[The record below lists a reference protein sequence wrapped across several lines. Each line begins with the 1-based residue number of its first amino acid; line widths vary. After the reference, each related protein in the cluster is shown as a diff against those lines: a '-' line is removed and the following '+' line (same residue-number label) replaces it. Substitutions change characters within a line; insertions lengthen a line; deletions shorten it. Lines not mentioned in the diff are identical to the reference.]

1 MYNSYLL
8 IFPFYFEKKFTLLNN
23 HIKQQSYES
32 SANMRKIHLLIL
44 VLCSFSGFA
53 QQPIVF
59 NQFYMNPYLYNPA
72 YAGVEG
78 HSVFYG
84 LYQQQWSGINGA
96 PTTMHGSFHA
106 PLPGGIGIGFSGYNI
121 EQGGLLSTTAGKASV
136 SYLLTLDLKH
146 NIRFGLSVGGGSQ
159 MLDYGDIDDPFDP
172 AFANIAD
179 NSAFGL
185 ADFGLTY
192 HAGHF
197 NFGFSI
203 PNLISYDKF
212 IDNDSSNP
220 IRIKPLDNL
229 MLQTYFRGHLSDNIA
244 IEPHLVYRYNNY
256 GTSQLEGTLLLHLF
270 HVIWVS
276 GTYREDMNIVGTA
289 GVKLKGRFGLG
300 YSYETGNLNIMNDLG
315 PSHEIHLGIHLG
327 KRKPHAKHTSSFI
340 NSKRPEKEEKEE
352 EVDTVVIE
360 KIDTVIIE
368 RTDTIALDKP
378 WELDNTRGE
387 VLKTTENG
395 DQQKAIV
402 VQHTSQD
409 GTIEEAITWVPAD
422 ESWEMIGDK
431 TKEIRTNPEG
441 NTEIGVQY
449 VKTNKEG
456 QSDSLVIWEP
466 TMSKEAI
473 DSIIDKAT
481 TKPEIE
487 EQPIEKVIP
496 EIEEVIPE
504 VEEIIPEVEEVV
516 KGNHLLEL
524 PEGVY
529 LIAGVFEIY
538 ENANK
543 FSDQLFLEGYHEA
556 LVGFVSE
563 KGYYYVVIYRS
574 DNLTQVKSK
583 LLRENK
589 KKDMD
594 EIWIKI
600 LKVNNQ

>member
-1 MYNSYLL
+1 MGNDV
-8 IFPFYFEKKFTLLNN
+8 
-23 HIKQQSYES
+23 KQQSYEL
-32 SANMRKIHLLIL
+32 SASMRKIHLLIL
-44 VLCSFSGFA
+44 VLCSFPGFA

-402 VQHTSQD
+402 VQHASQD

-422 ESWEMIGDK
+422 ESWEMIGDQ
-431 TKEIRTNPEG
+431 TKEIRANPEG

>member
-1 MYNSYLL
+1 LGNDV
-8 IFPFYFEKKFTLLNN
+8 
-23 HIKQQSYES
+23 KQQSYEL
-32 SANMRKIHLLIL
+32 SASMRKIHLLIL
-44 VLCSFSGFA
+44 VLCSFPGFA

-212 IDNDSSNP
+212 MDNDSSNP

-378 WELDNTRGE
+378 WQLDDTRGE

-422 ESWEMIGDK
+422 ESWEMIGDQ

>member
-1 MYNSYLL
+1 
-8 IFPFYFEKKFTLLNN
+8 
-23 HIKQQSYES
+23 QSYEL
-32 SANMRKIHLLIL
+32 SASMRKIHLLIL
-44 VLCSFSGFA
+44 VLCSFPGFA

-212 IDNDSSNP
+212 MDNDSSNP

-395 DQQKAIV
+395 DEQKAIV

-422 ESWEMIGDK
+422 ESWEMIGDQ

>member
-1 MYNSYLL
+1 MGNDV
-8 IFPFYFEKKFTLLNN
+8 
-23 HIKQQSYES
+23 KQQSYEL
-32 SANMRKIHLLIL
+32 SASMRKIHLLIL
-44 VLCSFSGFA
+44 VLCSFPGFA

-212 IDNDSSNP
+212 MDNDSSNP

-378 WELDNTRGE
+378 WQLDDTRGE

-395 DQQKAIV
+395 DEQKAIV

-422 ESWEMIGDK
+422 ESWEMIGDQ
-431 TKEIRTNPEG
+431 TKETRTNPEG

-473 DSIIDKAT
+473 DSIIDQAT

>member
-1 MYNSYLL
+1 MGNDV
-8 IFPFYFEKKFTLLNN
+8 
-23 HIKQQSYES
+23 KQQSYEL
-32 SANMRKIHLLIL
+32 SASMRKIHLLIL
-44 VLCSFSGFA
+44 VLCSFPGFA

-212 IDNDSSNP
+212 MDNDSSNP

-378 WELDNTRGE
+378 WQLDDTRGE

-395 DQQKAIV
+395 DEQKAIV

-422 ESWEMIGDK
+422 ESWEMIGDQ

>member
-1 MYNSYLL
+1 M
-8 IFPFYFEKKFTLLNN
+8 K
-23 HIKQQSYES
+23 
-32 SANMRKIHLLIL
+32 KIHLLIL
-44 VLCSFSGFA
+44 VLCSFSAFA

-84 LYQQQWSGINGA
+84 LYQQQWSGIAGA

-121 EQGGLLSTTAGKASV
+121 EQGGLLSTTAGKVSV
-136 SYLLTLDLKH
+136 SYLMTLDLKH
-146 NIRFGLSVGGGSQ
+146 NLRFGLSFGGGSQ
-159 MLDYGDIDDPFDP
+159 ILNFGELDDPFDP
-172 AFANIAD
+172 AFASIAD
-179 NSAFGL
+179 NSTFAL

-212 IDNDSSNP
+212 MDNDVGNP
-220 IRIKPLDNL
+220 IRVKPLDNL
-229 MLQTYFRGHLSDNIA
+229 MLQTFFRGHISDNIA
-244 IEPHLVYRYNNY
+244 IEPHLVYRYNHF

-276 GTYREDMNIVGTA
+276 GTYREDMNIIGTA

-340 NSKRPEKEEKEE
+340 NSKRPEKEEEE
-352 EVDTVVIE
+352 EEKVDTVTIE
-360 KIDTVIIE
+360 P
-368 RTDTIALDKP
+368 TDTL
-378 WELDNTRGE
+378 ELDSPWKLDDTRGE
-387 VLKTTENG
+387 ILVTSESG
-395 DQQKAIV
+395 EEQKAIIV
-402 VQHTSQD
+402 EHTSKD
-409 GTIEEAITWVPAD
+409 GTVEEAITWVPAN

-431 TKEIRTNPEG
+431 TKETRTNSEG
-441 NTEIGVQY
+441 ITEIGVQY
-449 VKTNKEG
+449 IKINEQG
-456 QSDSLVIWEP
+456 DSDSLVIWEP

-473 DSIIDKAT
+473 DSIIDRAT
-481 TKPEIE
+481 S
-487 EQPIEKVIP
+487 IP
-496 EIEEVIPE
+496 ETQEESAEKITEEIVPE
-504 VEEIIPEVEEVV
+504 EIVPEEIIPEVEEVV

-529 LIAGVFEIY
+529 LIAGVFEFY
-538 ENANK
+538 ENANQ
-543 FSDQLFLEGYHEA
+543 FSDQLFLKGYHET

-574 DNLTQVKSK
+574 DSLTKVKSK

-589 KKDMD
+589 KKNMD

-600 LKVNNQ
+600 LKVNSQ

>member
-1 MYNSYLL
+1 MGNDV
-8 IFPFYFEKKFTLLNN
+8 
-23 HIKQQSYES
+23 KQQSYEL
-32 SANMRKIHLLIL
+32 SASMRKIHLLIL
-44 VLCSFSGFA
+44 VLCSFPGFA

-72 YAGVEG
+72 YAGIEG

-212 IDNDSSNP
+212 MDNDSSNP

-378 WELDNTRGE
+378 WQLDDTRGE

-422 ESWEMIGDK
+422 ESWEMIGDQ

>member
-1 MYNSYLL
+1 MGNDV
-8 IFPFYFEKKFTLLNN
+8 
-23 HIKQQSYES
+23 KQQSYEL
-32 SANMRKIHLLIL
+32 SASMRKIHLLIL
-44 VLCSFSGFA
+44 VLCSFPGFA

-378 WELDNTRGE
+378 WQLDDTRGE

-395 DQQKAIV
+395 EEQKAIV
-402 VQHTSQD
+402 VQHASQD

-422 ESWEMIGDK
+422 ESWEMIGDQ

>member
-1 MYNSYLL
+1 LI
-8 IFPFYFEKKFTLLNN
+8 IFPFYFEKKFTLLGNDV
-23 HIKQQSYES
+23 KQQSYEL
-32 SANMRKIHLLIL
+32 SASMRKIHLLIL
-44 VLCSFSGFA
+44 VLCSFPGFA

-212 IDNDSSNP
+212 MDNDSSNP

-378 WELDNTRGE
+378 WQLDDTRGE

-422 ESWEMIGDK
+422 ESWEMIGDQ

>member
-1 MYNSYLL
+1 MPPNEFSADM
-8 IFPFYFEKKFTLLNN
+8 KKT
-23 HIKQQSYES
+23 
-32 SANMRKIHLLIL
+32 HLLIL
-44 VLCSFSGFA
+44 VLCSFSVFA

-121 EQGGLLSTTAGKASV
+121 EEGGILSTTAGKASI

-146 NIRFGLSVGGGSQ
+146 NVRFGLSFGGGSQ
-159 MLDYGDIDDPFDP
+159 ILDFGELDDPFDP
-172 AFANIAD
+172 AYANIAD
-179 NSAFGL
+179 NSTFAL

-212 IDNDSSNP
+212 ADNDSPNP
-220 IRIKPLDNL
+220 IRVKPLDNI
-229 MLQTYFRGHLSDNIA
+229 MLQTFFRGHLSDNIA
-244 IEPHLVYRYNNY
+244 IEPHVVYRYNNF

-276 GTYREDMNIVGTA
+276 ATYREDMNIIGTA
-289 GVKLKGRFGLG
+289 GVKLRGKFGLG
-300 YSYETGNLNIMNDLG
+300 YSYETGNYNIMNDLG

-340 NSKRPEKEEKEE
+340 NSKRPEKEEEKEQ
-352 EVDTVVIE
+352 VDTVVIE
-360 KIDTVIIE
+360 KIDTVIIDKK
-368 RTDTIALDKP
+368 DTLELEEPWQLD
-378 WELDNTRGE
+378 ETRGE
-387 VLKTTENG
+387 VLKTSENG
-395 DQQKAIV
+395 QEQKAIV
-402 VQHTSQD
+402 VQHTSKD
-409 GTIEEAITWVPAD
+409 GSIEEAITWVPAD
-422 ESWEMIGDK
+422 ESWEMIEEQ
-431 TKEIRTNPEG
+431 TKETRTNSEG
-441 NTEIGVQY
+441 KTEIGVQY

-456 QSDSLVIWEP
+456 KSESLVIWEP

-473 DSIIDKAT
+473 DSIIDQAT
-481 TKPEIE
+481 MKPELKE
-487 EQPIEKVIP
+487 EPIKEIP
-496 EIEEVIPE
+496 
-504 VEEIIPEVEEVV
+504 EEIISNEVIQEVEEVV

-524 PEGVY
+524 PEGIY
-529 LIAGVFEIY
+529 LIAGVFEYY

-543 FSDQLFLEGYHEA
+543 FSDQLFLKGYHET

-574 DNLTQVKSK
+574 DSLAEVKAE
-583 LLRENK
+583 LIRESK
-589 KKDMD
+589 KKNMN

-600 LKVNNQ
+600 LKVKSE

>member
-1 MYNSYLL
+1 MGNDV
-8 IFPFYFEKKFTLLNN
+8 
-23 HIKQQSYES
+23 KQQSYEL
-32 SANMRKIHLLIL
+32 SASMRKIHLLIL
-44 VLCSFSGFA
+44 VLCSFPGFA

-72 YAGVEG
+72 YAGIEG

-212 IDNDSSNP
+212 MDNDSSNP

-402 VQHTSQD
+402 VQHASQD

-422 ESWEMIGDK
+422 ESWEMIGDQ

>member
-1 MYNSYLL
+1 MGNDV
-8 IFPFYFEKKFTLLNN
+8 
-23 HIKQQSYES
+23 KQQSYEL
-32 SANMRKIHLLIL
+32 SASMRKIHLLIL
-44 VLCSFSGFA
+44 VLCSFPGFA

-212 IDNDSSNP
+212 MDNDSSNP

-395 DQQKAIV
+395 DEQKAIV

-422 ESWEMIGDK
+422 ESWEMIGDQ

>member
-1 MYNSYLL
+1 MGNDV
-8 IFPFYFEKKFTLLNN
+8 
-23 HIKQQSYES
+23 KQQSYEL
-32 SANMRKIHLLIL
+32 SASMRKIHLLIL
-44 VLCSFSGFA
+44 VLCSFPGFA

-212 IDNDSSNP
+212 MDNDSSNP

-378 WELDNTRGE
+378 WQLDDTRGE

-402 VQHTSQD
+402 VQHASQD

-422 ESWEMIGDK
+422 ESWEMIGDQ

>member
-1 MYNSYLL
+1 MGNDV
-8 IFPFYFEKKFTLLNN
+8 
-23 HIKQQSYES
+23 KQQSYEL
-32 SANMRKIHLLIL
+32 SASMRKIHLLIL

-378 WELDNTRGE
+378 WQLDDTRGE

-395 DQQKAIV
+395 DEQKAIV
-402 VQHTSQD
+402 VQHASQD

-422 ESWEMIGDK
+422 ESWEMIGDQ

-481 TKPEIE
+481 IKPEIE
-487 EQPIEKVIP
+487 EQPIE
-496 EIEEVIPE
+496 EVIPE
-504 VEEIIPEVEEVV
+504 
-516 KGNHLLEL
+516 K
-524 PEGVY
+524 
-529 LIAGVFEIY
+529 
-538 ENANK
+538 
-543 FSDQLFLEGYHEA
+543 
-556 LVGFVSE
+556 
-563 KGYYYVVIYRS
+563 
-574 DNLTQVKSK
+574 
-583 LLRENK
+583 
-589 KKDMD
+589 
-594 EIWIKI
+594 
-600 LKVNNQ
+600 

>member
-1 MYNSYLL
+1 LGNDV
-8 IFPFYFEKKFTLLNN
+8 
-23 HIKQQSYES
+23 KQQSYEL
-32 SANMRKIHLLIL
+32 SASMRKIHLLIL
-44 VLCSFSGFA
+44 VLCSFPGFA

-212 IDNDSSNP
+212 MDNDSSNP

-368 RTDTIALDKP
+368 RTDKIALDKP
-378 WELDNTRGE
+378 WQLDDTRGE

-422 ESWEMIGDK
+422 ESWEMIGDQ

>member
-1 MYNSYLL
+1 LGNDV
-8 IFPFYFEKKFTLLNN
+8 
-23 HIKQQSYES
+23 KQQSYEL
-32 SANMRKIHLLIL
+32 SASMRKIHLLIL
-44 VLCSFSGFA
+44 VLCSFPGFA

-402 VQHTSQD
+402 VQHASQD

-422 ESWEMIGDK
+422 ESWEMIGDQ

>member
-1 MYNSYLL
+1 MGNDV
-8 IFPFYFEKKFTLLNN
+8 
-23 HIKQQSYES
+23 KQQSYEL
-32 SANMRKIHLLIL
+32 SASMRKIHLLIL
-44 VLCSFSGFA
+44 VLCSFPGFA

-212 IDNDSSNP
+212 MDNDSSNP

-378 WELDNTRGE
+378 WQLDDTRGE

-402 VQHTSQD
+402 VQHASQD

-422 ESWEMIGDK
+422 ESWEMIGDQ
-431 TKEIRTNPEG
+431 TKEIRMNPKG

>member
-1 MYNSYLL
+1 MGNDV
-8 IFPFYFEKKFTLLNN
+8 
-23 HIKQQSYES
+23 KQQSYEL
-32 SANMRKIHLLIL
+32 SASMRKIHLLIL
-44 VLCSFSGFA
+44 VLCSFPGFA

-212 IDNDSSNP
+212 MDNDSSNP

-378 WELDNTRGE
+378 WQLDDTRGE

-395 DQQKAIV
+395 DEQKAIV

-422 ESWEMIGDK
+422 ESWEMIGDQ

-487 EQPIEKVIP
+487 EQPIEK
-496 EIEEVIPE
+496 VIPE

>member
-1 MYNSYLL
+1 LQPNE
-8 IFPFYFEKKFTLLNN
+8 F
-23 HIKQQSYES
+23 
-32 SANMRKIHLLIL
+32 SADMKKIHLLIL
-44 VLCSFSGFA
+44 VLCSFSVFA

-121 EQGGLLSTTAGKASV
+121 EEGGILSTTAGKASI
-136 SYLLTLDLKH
+136 SYLLTMDLKH
-146 NIRFGLSVGGGSQ
+146 NLRFGLSFGGGSQ
-159 MLDYGDIDDPFDP
+159 ILNFGELDDPFDP
-172 AFANIAD
+172 AYANIAS
-179 NSAFGL
+179 NSTFAL

-212 IDNDSSNP
+212 VDNDSSNP
-220 IRIKPLDNL
+220 IRVKPLDNV
-229 MLQTYFRGHLSDNIA
+229 MLQTFFRGHLSDNIA
-244 IEPHLVYRYNNY
+244 IEPHVVYRYNNF

-289 GVKLKGRFGLG
+289 GVKLKGKFGLG

-340 NSKRPEKEEKEE
+340 NSKRPEKEEEE
-352 EVDTVVIE
+352 EEQVDTVVIE
-360 KIDTVIIE
+360 KIDTVIIDK
-368 RTDTIALDKP
+368 TDTLELDKP
-378 WELDNTRGE
+378 WQLDETRGE
-387 VLKTTENG
+387 VLKTSENG
-395 DQQKAIV
+395 QEQKAIV
-402 VQHTSQD
+402 VQHTSKE
-409 GTIEEAITWVPAD
+409 GTIEEAITWVPTD
-422 ESWEMIGDK
+422 ESWEMIEDR
-431 TKEIRTNPEG
+431 TKETRTNSEG
-441 NTEIGVQY
+441 KTEIGVQY
-449 VKTNKEG
+449 VKTDKEG
-456 QSDSLVIWEP
+456 KSDSLIIWEP

-473 DSIIDKAT
+473 DSIIDRAT
-481 TKPEIE
+481 IK
-487 EQPIEKVIP
+487 
-496 EIEEVIPE
+496 PE
-504 VEEIIPEVEEVV
+504 VEEEPIKEIPEEITSDELIQEVEEVV

-529 LIAGVFEIY
+529 LIAGVFEYY

-543 FSDQLFLEGYHEA
+543 FSDQLFFKGYHEA

-574 DNLTQVKSK
+574 DSLAEVKAK
-583 LLRENK
+583 LIRENK
-589 KKDMD
+589 KKNMN

-600 LKVNNQ
+600 LKVNSE

>member
-1 MYNSYLL
+1 MGNDV
-8 IFPFYFEKKFTLLNN
+8 
-23 HIKQQSYES
+23 KQQSYEL
-32 SANMRKIHLLIL
+32 SASMRKIHLLIL
-44 VLCSFSGFA
+44 VLCSFPGFA

-72 YAGVEG
+72 YAGIEG

-378 WELDNTRGE
+378 WQLDDTRGE

-422 ESWEMIGDK
+422 ESWEMIGDQ

>member
-1 MYNSYLL
+1 LGNDV
-8 IFPFYFEKKFTLLNN
+8 
-23 HIKQQSYES
+23 KQQSYEL
-32 SANMRKIHLLIL
+32 SASMRKIHLLIL
-44 VLCSFSGFA
+44 VLCSFPGFA

-378 WELDNTRGE
+378 WQLDDTRGE

-395 DQQKAIV
+395 DEQKAIV

-431 TKEIRTNPEG
+431 TKETRTNPEG

-449 VKTNKEG
+449 VKTNKDG

-473 DSIIDKAT
+473 DSIIDRIT
-481 TKPEIE
+481 IKPEIE
-487 EQPIEKVIP
+487 KEPIEEVIP
-496 EIEEVIPE
+496 EIEEVVPE
-504 VEEIIPEVEEVV
+504 VEEIIPEIEEVV

-543 FSDQLFLEGYHEA
+543 FSDQLFLEGYHET

>member
-1 MYNSYLL
+1 M
-8 IFPFYFEKKFTLLNN
+8 K
-23 HIKQQSYES
+23 
-32 SANMRKIHLLIL
+32 KIHLLIL
-44 VLCSFSGFA
+44 VLCSFSVFA

-121 EQGGLLSTTAGKASV
+121 EEGGILSTTAGKASI
-136 SYLLTLDLKH
+136 SYLLTMDLKH
-146 NIRFGLSVGGGSQ
+146 NLRFGLSFGGGSQ
-159 MLDYGDIDDPFDP
+159 ILNFGELDDPFDP
-172 AFANIAD
+172 AYANIAS
-179 NSAFGL
+179 NSTFAL

-212 IDNDSSNP
+212 VDNDSSNP
-220 IRIKPLDNL
+220 IRVKPLDNV
-229 MLQTYFRGHLSDNIA
+229 MLQTFFRGHLSDNIA
-244 IEPHLVYRYNNY
+244 IEPHVVYRYNNF

-289 GVKLKGRFGLG
+289 GVKLKGKFGLG

-340 NSKRPEKEEKEE
+340 NSKRPEKEEEE
-352 EVDTVVIE
+352 EEQVDKVVIE
-360 KIDTVIIE
+360 KIDTVIIDK
-368 RTDTIALDKP
+368 TDTLELDKP
-378 WELDNTRGE
+378 WQLDETRGE
-387 VLKTTENG
+387 VLKTSENG
-395 DQQKAIV
+395 QEQKAIV
-402 VQHTSQD
+402 VQHTSKE
-409 GTIEEAITWVPAD
+409 GTIEEAITWVPTD
-422 ESWEMIGDK
+422 ESWEMIEDR
-431 TKEIRTNPEG
+431 TKETRTNSEG
-441 NTEIGVQY
+441 KTEIGVQY
-449 VKTNKEG
+449 VKTDKEG
-456 QSDSLVIWEP
+456 KSDSLIIWEP

-473 DSIIDKAT
+473 DSIIDRAT
-481 TKPEIE
+481 IK
-487 EQPIEKVIP
+487 
-496 EIEEVIPE
+496 PE
-504 VEEIIPEVEEVV
+504 VEEEPIKEIPEEITSDELIQEVEEVV

-529 LIAGVFEIY
+529 LIAGVFEYY

-543 FSDQLFLEGYHEA
+543 FSDQLFFKGYHEA

-574 DNLTQVKSK
+574 DSLAEVKAK
-583 LLRENK
+583 LIRENK
-589 KKDMD
+589 KKNMN

-600 LKVNNQ
+600 LKVNSE

>member
-1 MYNSYLL
+1 LGNDV
-8 IFPFYFEKKFTLLNN
+8 
-23 HIKQQSYES
+23 KQQSYEL
-32 SANMRKIHLLIL
+32 SASMRKIHLLIL
-44 VLCSFSGFA
+44 VLCSFPGFA

-378 WELDNTRGE
+378 WQLDDTRGE

-395 DQQKAIV
+395 DEQKAIV

>member
-1 MYNSYLL
+1 MGNDV
-8 IFPFYFEKKFTLLNN
+8 
-23 HIKQQSYES
+23 KQQSYEL
-32 SANMRKIHLLIL
+32 SASMRKIHLLIL
-44 VLCSFSGFA
+44 VLCSFPGFA

-212 IDNDSSNP
+212 MDNDSSNP

-378 WELDNTRGE
+378 WQLDDTRGE

-402 VQHTSQD
+402 VQQQSQD

-422 ESWEMIGDK
+422 ESWEMIGDQ

>member
-1 MYNSYLL
+1 MGNDV
-8 IFPFYFEKKFTLLNN
+8 
-23 HIKQQSYES
+23 KQQSYEL
-32 SANMRKIHLLIL
+32 SASMRKIHLLIL
-44 VLCSFSGFA
+44 VLCSFPGFA

-212 IDNDSSNP
+212 MDNDSSNP

-378 WELDNTRGE
+378 WQLDDTRGE

-422 ESWEMIGDK
+422 ESWEMIGDQ

>member
-1 MYNSYLL
+1 MGNDV
-8 IFPFYFEKKFTLLNN
+8 
-23 HIKQQSYES
+23 KQQSYEL
-32 SANMRKIHLLIL
+32 SASMRKIHLLIL
-44 VLCSFSGFA
+44 VLCSFPGFA

-212 IDNDSSNP
+212 MDNDSSNP

-402 VQHTSQD
+402 VQHASQD

>member
-1 MYNSYLL
+1 MS
-8 IFPFYFEKKFTLLNN
+8 N
-23 HIKQQSYES
+23 HIKQQSFEL

-159 MLDYGDIDDPFDP
+159 MLDYGDLDDPFDP
-172 AFANIAD
+172 AYANIAN

-276 GTYREDMNIVGTA
+276 GTYREDMNIIGTA

-340 NSKRPEKEEKEE
+340 NSKRPEKEEKKE

-360 KIDTVIIE
+360 KVDTVIIE

-378 WELDNTRGE
+378 WKLDDTRGE

-395 DQQKAIV
+395 DEQKAIV
-402 VQHTSQD
+402 VQHESQD
-409 GTIEEAITWVPAD
+409 GTIEEAITWVPAH
-422 ESWEMIGDK
+422 ESWEMIGDQTKK
-431 TKEIRTNPEG
+431 TRTNPEG

-456 QSDSLVIWEP
+456 KSDSLVIWEP

-473 DSIIDKAT
+473 DSIIDRAT

-487 EQPIEKVIP
+487 EVIP

-504 VEEIIPEVEEVV
+504 IEEVV

-574 DNLTQVKSK
+574 DNLAQVKSK

>member
-1 MYNSYLL
+1 
-8 IFPFYFEKKFTLLNN
+8 LNN
-23 HIKQQSYES
+23 HIKQRSHEL

-136 SYLLTLDLKH
+136 SYLMTLDLKH

-159 MLDYGDIDDPFDP
+159 MLDYGELDDPFDP
-172 AFANIAD
+172 AYANIAN
-179 NSAFGL
+179 NSTFAL

-276 GTYREDMNIVGTA
+276 GTYREDMNIIGTA

-368 RTDTIALDKP
+368 RTDTIELDKP
-378 WELDNTRGE
+378 WKLDDTRGE

-395 DQQKAIV
+395 EEQKAIV
-402 VQHTSQD
+402 VQHASQD

-422 ESWEMIGDK
+422 ESWEMIGDQ
-431 TKEIRTNPEG
+431 TKETRTNPKG

-456 QSDSLVIWEP
+456 KSDSLVIWEP

-473 DSIIDKAT
+473 DSIIDRAT
-481 TKPEIE
+481 IKPEIKKE
-487 EQPIEKVIP
+487 PIEEVL
-496 EIEEVIPE
+496 EEVIPQ
-504 VEEIIPEVEEVV
+504 VEEVIPQV
-516 KGNHLLEL
+516 EEVIPQVEEVIPQVEEVIPQVEEVIKGNHLLEL

-600 LKVNNQ
+600 LKVNSQ

>member
-1 MYNSYLL
+1 MGNDV
-8 IFPFYFEKKFTLLNN
+8 
-23 HIKQQSYES
+23 KQQSYEL
-32 SANMRKIHLLIL
+32 SASMRKIHLLIL
-44 VLCSFSGFA
+44 VLCSFPGFA

-378 WELDNTRGE
+378 WQLDDTRGE

-422 ESWEMIGDK
+422 ESWEMIGDQ

>member
-1 MYNSYLL
+1 MQPNE
-8 IFPFYFEKKFTLLNN
+8 F
-23 HIKQQSYES
+23 S
-32 SANMRKIHLLIL
+32 SNMKKIHLLIL
-44 VLCSFSGFA
+44 VLCSFSVFA

-121 EQGGLLSTTAGKASV
+121 EEGGILSTTAGKASI
-136 SYLLTLDLKH
+136 SYLLTMDLKH
-146 NIRFGLSVGGGSQ
+146 NLRFGLSFGGGSQ
-159 MLDYGDIDDPFDP
+159 ILDFGELDDPFDP
-172 AFANIAD
+172 AYANIAS
-179 NSAFGL
+179 NSTFAL

-212 IDNDSSNP
+212 VDNDSSNP
-220 IRIKPLDNL
+220 IRVKPLDNI
-229 MLQTYFRGHLSDNIA
+229 MLQTFFRGHLSDNIA
-244 IEPHLVYRYNNY
+244 IEPHVVYRYNNF

-270 HVIWVS
+270 HVIWIS

-289 GVKLKGRFGLG
+289 GVKLKGKFGLG

-340 NSKRPEKEEKEE
+340 NSKRPEKEEEQ
-352 EVDTVVIE
+352 VDTVVIE
-360 KIDTVIIE
+360 KIDTVIIDK
-368 RTDTIALDKP
+368 TDTLELDKP
-378 WELDNTRGE
+378 WQLDETRGE
-387 VLKTTENG
+387 VFKTGENG
-395 DQQKAIV
+395 QEQKAIV
-402 VQHTSQD
+402 VQHTSKE
-409 GTIEEAITWVPAD
+409 GTIEEAITWVPTD
-422 ESWEMIGDK
+422 ESWEMIEDR
-431 TKEIRTNPEG
+431 TKETRTNSEG

-449 VKTNKEG
+449 VKTDKEG
-456 QSDSLVIWEP
+456 KSDSLIIWEP
-466 TMSKEAI
+466 TMSREAI
-473 DSIIDKAT
+473 DSIIDRAT
-481 TKPEIE
+481 IKPEVKEEPIE
-487 EQPIEKVIP
+487 EIP
-496 EIEEVIPE
+496 E
-504 VEEIIPEVEEVV
+504 EITSDELIQEVEEVV

-529 LIAGVFEIY
+529 LIAGVFEYY

-543 FSDQLFLEGYHEA
+543 FSDQLFFKGYHEA

-574 DNLTQVKSK
+574 DSLAEVKSK
-583 LLRENK
+583 LIRENK
-589 KKDMD
+589 KKNMN

-600 LKVNNQ
+600 LKVNSE

>member
-1 MYNSYLL
+1 MGNDV
-8 IFPFYFEKKFTLLNN
+8 
-23 HIKQQSYES
+23 KQQSYEL
-32 SANMRKIHLLIL
+32 SASMRKIHLLIL
-44 VLCSFSGFA
+44 VLCSFPGFA

-212 IDNDSSNP
+212 MDNDSSNP

-422 ESWEMIGDK
+422 ESWEMIGDQ

>member
-1 MYNSYLL
+1 MI
-8 IFPFYFEKKFTLLNN
+8 IFPFYFEKKFTLLGNDV
-23 HIKQQSYES
+23 KQQSYEL
-32 SANMRKIHLLIL
+32 SASMRKIHLLIL
-44 VLCSFSGFA
+44 VLCSFPGFA

-212 IDNDSSNP
+212 MDNDSSNP

-378 WELDNTRGE
+378 WQLDDTRGE

-395 DQQKAIV
+395 DEQKAIV

-422 ESWEMIGDK
+422 ESWEMIGDQ

-487 EQPIEKVIP
+487 EQPIEK
-496 EIEEVIPE
+496 VIPE

>member
-1 MYNSYLL
+1 LI
-8 IFPFYFEKKFTLLNN
+8 IFPFYFEKKFTLLGNDV
-23 HIKQQSYES
+23 KQQSYEL
-32 SANMRKIHLLIL
+32 SASMRKIHLLIL
-44 VLCSFSGFA
+44 VLCSFPGFA

-212 IDNDSSNP
+212 MDNDSSNP

-378 WELDNTRGE
+378 WQLDDTRGE

-395 DQQKAIV
+395 DEQKAIV

-422 ESWEMIGDK
+422 ESWEMIGDQ

>member
-1 MYNSYLL
+1 M
-8 IFPFYFEKKFTLLNN
+8 KKT
-23 HIKQQSYES
+23 
-32 SANMRKIHLLIL
+32 HLLIL
-44 VLCSFSGFA
+44 VLCSFSVFA

-121 EQGGLLSTTAGKASV
+121 EEGGILSTTAGKASI

-146 NIRFGLSVGGGSQ
+146 NVRFGLSFGGGSQ
-159 MLDYGDIDDPFDP
+159 ILDFGELDDPFDP
-172 AFANIAD
+172 AYANIAD
-179 NSAFGL
+179 NSTFAL

-212 IDNDSSNP
+212 ADNNSSNP
-220 IRIKPLDNL
+220 IRVKPLDNI
-229 MLQTYFRGHLSDNIA
+229 MLQTFFRGHLSDNIA
-244 IEPHLVYRYNNY
+244 IEPHVVYRYNTF
-256 GTSQLEGTLLLHLF
+256 GTSQFEGTLLLHLF

-276 GTYREDMNIVGTA
+276 ATYREDMNIIGTA
-289 GVKLKGRFGLG
+289 GVKLRGKFGLG
-300 YSYETGNLNIMNDLG
+300 YSYETGNYDIMNDLG

-340 NSKRPEKEEKEE
+340 NSKRPEKEEEKEQI
-352 EVDTVVIE
+352 DTVVIE
-360 KIDTVIIE
+360 KIDTVIIDKK
-368 RTDTIALDKP
+368 DTLELEEPWQLD
-378 WELDNTRGE
+378 ETRGE
-387 VLKTTENG
+387 VLKTSENG
-395 DQQKAIV
+395 QEQKAIV
-402 VQHTSQD
+402 VQHTSKD
-409 GTIEEAITWVPAD
+409 GSIEEAITWVPAD
-422 ESWEMIGDK
+422 ESWEMIEEQ
-431 TKEIRTNPEG
+431 TKETRTNSEG
-441 NTEIGVQY
+441 KTEIGVQY

-456 QSDSLVIWEP
+456 KSESLVIWEP

-473 DSIIDKAT
+473 DSIIDQAT
-481 TKPEIE
+481 MKPELKEEPIE
-487 EQPIEKVIP
+487 EIP
-496 EIEEVIPE
+496 
-504 VEEIIPEVEEVV
+504 EEIISNEVIQEVEEVV

-524 PEGVY
+524 PEGIY
-529 LIAGVFEIY
+529 LIAGVFEYY

-543 FSDQLFLEGYHEA
+543 FSDQLFLKGYHET

-574 DNLTQVKSK
+574 DSLAEVKAE
-583 LLRENK
+583 LIRESK
-589 KKDMD
+589 KKNMN

-600 LKVNNQ
+600 LKVKSE

>member
-1 MYNSYLL
+1 MGNDV
-8 IFPFYFEKKFTLLNN
+8 
-23 HIKQQSYES
+23 KQQSYEL
-32 SANMRKIHLLIL
+32 SASMRKIHLLIL
-44 VLCSFSGFA
+44 VLCSFPGFA

-212 IDNDSSNP
+212 MDNDSSNP

-378 WELDNTRGE
+378 WQLDNTRGE

-395 DQQKAIV
+395 DEQKAIV

-422 ESWEMIGDK
+422 ESWEMIGDQ

>member
-1 MYNSYLL
+1 MGNDV
-8 IFPFYFEKKFTLLNN
+8 
-23 HIKQQSYES
+23 KQQSYEL
-32 SANMRKIHLLIL
+32 SAGMRKIHLLIL
-44 VLCSFSGFA
+44 VLCSFPGFA

-212 IDNDSSNP
+212 MDNDSSNP

-378 WELDNTRGE
+378 WQLDDTRGE

-395 DQQKAIV
+395 DEQKAIV

-422 ESWEMIGDK
+422 ESWEMIGDQ

-487 EQPIEKVIP
+487 EQPIEK
-496 EIEEVIPE
+496 VIPE